1 MGWFEDLL
9 GIGSSAN
16 TTTTTQTPSVPP
28 DVEAARRDLLGR
40 AQAFAAEPYSPYVM
54 RRPGMGGGPVNMG
67 PGSGGAPPAGPVNMG
82 PESGG
87 GMNRYLPP
95 EMKPGGG
102 DTFKAD
108 LGVPDRPF
116 GISVGVP
123 GTPTYREQP
132 MALPGK
138 VGGGDYRPPGSGDI
152 IYSDMGPGSG
162 GAPMAPP
169 SAAAGIAG
177 FPDEEYVPIPRV
189 AGFTPDQLAA
199 FEAARN
205 LASSSGALGE
215 LTPGL
220 TSEAILRSRDLAT
233 TLPETDIQAYMS
245 PYTQAVLDPA
255 IRDIEERAAR
265 KRLEL
270 GQQSAR
276 TGSFGGSRQ
285 AIAESELERG
295 TQRNIADVSALER
308 SKAYNQALDQF
319 RKDQTSIPELYKG
332 ALGALTTGL
341 AQTGSRLATEYNPL
355 LQIGSAQQAL
365 GQANLD
371 VLRKEF
377 EEQRDYPLRGME
389 ALRGALGIGSTA
401 LGVGSTGTTQ
411 APGPN
416 VLGQVFGTV
425 AAAPGVIKAGTSVWD
440 WASGLFR

>member
-1 MGWFEDLL
+1 MGFFEDLF

-16 TTTTTQTPSVPP
+16 TTTTTATPSVPP

-40 AQAFAAEPYSPYVM
+40 AQAFAAEPYTPYVM
-54 RRPGMGGGPVNMG
+54 RRPSAGALAGFGPVNMG
-67 PGSGGAPPAGPVNMG
+67 PGSGGAPMAP
-82 PESGG
+82 SG
-87 GMNRYLPP
+87 
-95 EMKPGGG
+95 KPGAG
-102 DTFKAD
+102 DTFQAD
-108 LGVPDRPF
+108 LGFPDRPVGISVGVPGTPTYREQPLAPPGKVGPPQGPF

-123 GTPTYREQP
+123 GTPTYREQ
-132 MALPGK
+132 
-138 VGGGDYRPPGSGDI
+138 
-152 IYSDMGPGSG
+152 
-162 GAPMAPP
+162 PMAPP

-205 LASSSGALGE
+205 LASSSGALGA

-220 TSEAILRSRDLAT
+220 TSEAILRARDLAT

-245 PYTQAVLDPA
+245 PYTQAVLDPT

-285 AIAESELERG
+285 AISESELERG

-308 SKAYNQALDQF
+308 SKAYNQALEQF
-319 RKDQTSIPELYKG
+319 RKDQTNIPDLYKG

-341 AQTGSRLATEYNPL
+341 AQTSSRLGTEFSPL
-355 LQIGSAQQAL
+355 LTAGSAQQAL

-389 ALRGALGIGSTA
+389 ALRGALGLGSTT

-416 VLGQVFGTV
+416 VLGQVLGTV
-425 AAAPGVIKAGTSVWD
+425 AAAPGVIKGGTSLWN
-440 WASGLFR
+440 WASGLFNSSSPAN

>member
-16 TTTTTQTPSVPP
+16 TTTTTTTPSAPP

-54 RRPGMGGGPVNMG
+54 RRPGTGGGPVIMG
-67 PGSGGAPPAGPVNMG
+67 PGSGGAPMASTGGPG
-82 PESGG
+82 T
-87 GMNRYLPP
+87 
-95 EMKPGGG
+95 G

-108 LGVPDRPF
+108 LGFPTPL

-132 MALPGK
+132 MAPPGK

-319 RKDQTSIPELYKG
+319 RKDQTNIPELYKG

-341 AQTGSRLATEYNPL
+341 AQTGSRLGTEYSPL

-389 ALRGALGIGSTA
+389 ALRGALGLGAST
-401 LGVGSTGTTQ
+401 LGISSTEAKQ

-425 AAAPGVIKAGTSVWD
+425 AAAPKVIKAGTSVWD
-440 WASGLFR
+440 WASGLFNSSSPAN